1 MAGISYT
8 VNDAVVRQ
16 ALQALR
22 HKAGNLRPALR
33 TIGEIIIN
41 QTDDA
46 FESGKSPAGV
56 PWKPSRRVTKQGG
69 QTLVNTARLRNSIT
83 KDVGDDAV
91 QVGTSVVY
99 AAIHQLGGDI
109 RQQGRTQ
116 VNAHRADGR
125 FLSRAAER
133 RRKKPVVISTAVIGP
148 RTIHMPAR
156 PYLPDE
162 TSVNRDAILAAIA
175 RHLELY

>member
-8 VNDAVVRQ
+8 VNDAAIKE

-33 TIGEIIIN
+33 SIGEIIIN

-46 FESGKSPAGV
+46 FESGVSPAGE
-56 PWKPSRRVTKQGG
+56 PWKPSGRVRKFGG

-83 KDVGDDAV
+83 KEVGSNDV

-133 RRKKPVVISTAVIGP
+133 RRKKPVVISTAVIGA

-156 PYLPDE
+156 PFLPDD
-162 TSVNRDAILAAIA
+162 TSVNRDAILATIA
-175 RHLELY
+175 RHLELF